1 MPRVDFYVL
10 PDTSPAERF
19 ACTIANKAWQQGH
32 TVYIATLSQE
42 AAGIMDDLLWTFQ
55 DISFVPHALA
65 QSAAPPAEPVVIGWN
80 DRMPGDYQVLIN
92 LTADIPAGAE
102 NFARI
107 VEIVAG
113 NHERRDLARKRYR
126 TYRER
131 GYEMHDH
138 TLEAES

>member
-10 PDTSPAERF
+10 PETSPAERF

-32 TVYIATLSQE
+32 TVYIATLSRE
-42 AAGIMDDLLWTFQ
+42 AAEVMDDLLWTFQ
-55 DISFVPHALA
+55 DISFLPHALA
-65 QSAAPPAEPVVIGWN
+65 QTDVPPAEPVVIGWN
-80 DRMPGDYQVLIN
+80 GRLPGEYEVLIN
-92 LTADIPAGAE
+92 LTADIPDGVE

-113 NHERRDLARKRYR
+113 SHERRELARKRYR
-126 TYRER
+126 AYRAR